1 MYFYSHK
8 HVRRIIILLDTLATT
23 AAFLLALYLRMWSK
37 LVPWKV
43 ELYSTIY
50 ALNVL
55 IYLFWNTYR
64 RAKHR
69 EDRITQMDPV
79 ENVSHVFRERIFQ
92 YAALI
97 IILSA
102 THSFEK
108 VSRMVLLYA
117 GIFDVVFTSVNRL
130 LLRRRIRRSSQKA
143 AKEEHYLIVT
153 TRAQESIAR
162 ARLLS
167 GLPGNADI
175 AGVFLLDEEHPDAS
189 DADRPAPVR
198 GNGTDDG
205 TRTLIGRLDAFLK
218 KTEGPLTVYLY
229 LPDTGEEIRKS
240 IADALEKRR
249 IPFRIA
255 LFSSGRCVPLQLI
268 DSVGPYAAAAY
279 EPLTKKCEV
288 FGVHFMVSDVE
299 TAAFSILNELD
310 KGTAN
315 RPAGALAGQYLCFSN
330 VHTTVMAHDDLGYR
344 DILNGSACT
353 FPDGKPI
360 AEYQKSHGFVKA
372 ERVAGPDFMDAVFR
386 ATMDG
391 RIGHYFYG
399 STPETIEKLE
409 RELRRKYP
417 GIRIAGMVSPP
428 FRPETEEEDA
438 ETIRRINASG
448 AALIWIGL
456 GAPKQEKWMAA
467 HKGKLNGVMLGV
479 GAGFNFYAGTV
490 KRAPLWIQKIGME
503 WLYRLFQDPKRLANR
518 YLVTNA
524 RYIWY
529 LIAERLSGH
538 KE

>member
-37 LVPWKV
+37 LVPWRV
-43 ELYSTIY
+43 ELYSTVY

-117 GIFDVVFTSVNRL
+117 GVFDVLFTSVNRL
-130 LLRRRIRRSSQKA
+130 LLRRRIRRNSLKA

-175 AGVFLLDEEHPDAS
+175 AGVFL
-189 DADRPAPVR
+189 V
-198 GNGTDDG
+198 DDG
-205 TRTLIGRLDAFLK
+205 EGARIRELQAFVK
-218 KTEGPLTVYLY
+218 KMKGPLTVYLY
-229 LPDTGEEIRKS
+229 LPDTGAEIRES
-240 IADALEKRR
+240 ITDYLEEKR
-249 IPFRIA
+249 IPFRSA
-255 LFSSGRCVPLQLI
+255 LFASGRCMPLQLI

-299 TAAFSILNELD
+299 TAAFSVVNELD
-310 KGTAN
+310 KGTAEK
-315 RPAGALAGQYLCFSN
+315 PAGKLTGQYLCFSN

-490 KRAPLWIQKIGME
+490 KRAPLWVQKIGME

-529 LIAERLSGH
+529 LLAERLSIH

>member
-69 EDRITQMDPV
+69 EDRITQLDPV

-130 LLRRRIRRSSQKA
+130 LLRRSIRRSSQKA

-162 ARLLS
+162 ARLLA

-175 AGVFLLDEEHPDAS
+175 AGVFLLD
-189 DADRPAPVR
+189 
-198 GNGTDDG
+198 DG
-205 TRTLIGRLDAFLK
+205 EGARIRELQTFVK
-218 KTEGPLTVYLY
+218 KMKGPLTVYLY
-229 LPDTGEEIRKS
+229 LPDTGAEIRES
-240 IADALEKRR
+240 ITDYLEEKR

-279 EPLTKKCEV
+279 EPLTKRCEV

-344 DILNGSACT
+344 GILNGSAYT

-490 KRAPLWIQKIGME
+490 KRAPLWIQKIGLE
-503 WLYRLFQDPKRLANR
+503 WLYRLFQDPRRLANR

-529 LIAERLSGH
+529 LIVERLSGH